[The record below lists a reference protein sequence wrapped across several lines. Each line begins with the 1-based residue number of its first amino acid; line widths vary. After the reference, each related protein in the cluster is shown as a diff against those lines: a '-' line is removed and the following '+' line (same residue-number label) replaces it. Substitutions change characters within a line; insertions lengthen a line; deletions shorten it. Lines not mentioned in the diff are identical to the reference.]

1 MGLQESTDSCSVPAG
16 CKERSLG
23 FEQEPQQ
30 LLDMK
35 TSSVLGQGR
44 EGFNCILGACQ
55 SLRLDVLWA
64 RDCVSCWGHAVE
76 SSLEAVT
83 AQGL

>member
-1 MGLQESTDSCSVPAG
+1 MGLQGSTDSCSVPAG
-16 CKERSLG
+16 CKERSFG

-35 TSSVLGQGR
+35 TPSVLGQGW
-44 EGFNCILGACQ
+44 EGFNRILGACQ
-55 SLRLDVLWA
+55 SLRPDVLWA
-64 RDCVSCWGHAVE
+64 RGCVSSCGHAVE
-76 SSLEAVT
+76 SSLEAVA